1 MKGNTIMEKKT
12 VGILIGDS
20 SGVGPEIIAELCA
33 NGFLTKELNP
43 VIIGDVRQLEKGLQ
57 VKNLNCPYYVISDD
71 NFELD
76 YNKGIPVYDL
86 ADQDPAKHEMG
97 KIQAYCGKGSLDQ
110 LDAACRLAKEGK
122 IAGFCYGPFHKGA
135 MREAGMKQESEAE
148 YIASVFGAEGPIGE
162 VNMIGNL
169 MTFRVTSHV
178 PVKEI
183 SSRLNVDNIY
193 ETIMLG
199 WRTSRQFGVEDPRI
213 AVAGLNPHNGEAGKC
228 GTEEIEVIT
237 PAIEKARAEG
247 VNITGPISGDIVFMR
262 AFKGEFDVVITMFH
276 DQGQIALKAVG
287 FEQGVTISGGQPVP
301 ITTCA
306 HGTAFGRAGK
316 GYASTTA
323 FQNAVNVL
331 TRMVADK

>member
-1 MKGNTIMEKKT
+1 MEKKT
-12 VGILIGDS
+12 VGVLLGDS
-20 SGVGPEIIAELCA
+20 SGVGPEIIAELSA
-33 NGFLTKELNP
+33 NGFLTKDLNP
-43 VIIGDVRQLEKGLQ
+43 VIIGDVRQFEQGLKVKGLS
-57 VKNLNCPYYVISDD
+57 CPHYLIDD
-71 NFELD
+71 EHFDLD
-76 YNKGIPVYDL
+76 YARGIPVYDL
-86 ADQDPAKHEMG
+86 ADQDPSLHEMG
-97 KIQAYCGKGSLDQ
+97 KIQSYCGKGSLDQ
-110 LDAACRLAKEGK
+110 LDTACRLVREGR
-122 IAGFCYGPFHKGA
+122 ISGFSYGPFHKGA
-135 MREAGMKQESEAE
+135 MREAGMQQESEAE
-148 YIASVFGAEGPIGE
+148 YISYKLGSAGPIGE

-169 MTFRVTSHV
+169 MTFRVTSHI
-178 PVKEI
+178 PVSEI
-183 SSRLNVDNIY
+183 SKRLTVDNIY

-199 WRTSRQFGVEDPRI
+199 WRTSRQFGVTDPRI
-213 AVAGLNPHNGEAGKC
+213 AVAGLNPHNGEGGKC
-228 GTEEIEVIT
+228 GTEEINIIS
-237 PAIEKARAEG
+237 PAIERAKTDG

-323 FQNAVNVL
+323 FENAVKVL